1 VSALR
6 KQPTLHPIHTFLYD
20 KYKKVVAIIK
30 SMTEYIKL
38 QKLSKGDKV
47 AILSPSKGLPGLFP
61 WVQDLG
67 LQRVRDI
74 FGLDPIE
81 YPTTRQMDASLADR
95 ARDIM
100 DAFADSD
107 IKGIIASVG
116 GNDQIKLLKLL
127 DPEVIRNN
135 PKPFFGFSDNT
146 HLHVYLSNLGIP
158 SYYGGSIMTQFAM
171 QGSMKELT
179 IDSLNRAL
187 FDGGQLVTHGSDTYN
202 DIGLAWSDPTL
213 LTHERTMEPNEG
225 LLWDGKDDA
234 SGLLWGGC
242 IESMIAQ
249 CAVEKYLPKAEEMK
263 GRILFLESSENIPPQ
278 WAVRYLLVGFGER
291 GWFDELAGV
300 LIGRPKAWNF
310 DQQKTAEERAEYR
323 EMQRETIISVV
334 REYNTEIPIVQ
345 NVDFGHTDPQII
357 LPIGRSAIVSPVKG
371 TVTFDYS

>member
-1 VSALR
+1 
-6 KQPTLHPIHTFLYD
+6 
-20 KYKKVVAIIK
+20 
-30 SMTEYIKL
+30 MTEYIRL

-74 FGLDPIE
+74 FGLDPVE

-100 DAFADSD
+100 AAFADSD
-107 IKGIIASVG
+107 IKGIITSVG

-158 SYYGGSIMTQFAM
+158 SYYGGSIMTQLAM

-179 IDSLNRAL
+179 VDSLNRAL
-187 FDGGQLVTHGSDTYN
+187 FDGGQLVTKGSETFN
-202 DIGLAWSDPTL
+202 DIGLAWADPAL
-213 LTHERTMEPNEG
+213 LTTERIMESNEG
-225 LLWDGKDDA
+225 LVWDGKNSA
-234 SGLLWGGC
+234 KGLLWGGC
-242 IESMIAQ
+242 VESMIAQ
-249 CAVEKYLPKAEEMK
+249 CTTGKYLPKAEEMK
-263 GRILFLESSENIPPQ
+263 GKILFLESSENIPPH
-278 WAVRYLLVGFGER
+278 WVVRYLLVGLGER

-300 LIGRPKAWNF
+300 LFGRPKAWNF
-310 DQQKTAEERAEYR
+310 DRQKTVEERAEYR
-323 EMQRETIISVV
+323 KMQRETVISVV
-334 REYNTEIPIVQ
+334 REYNADIPIVQ
-345 NVDFGHTDPQII
+345 NVDFGHTDPQIV
-357 LPIGRSAIVSPVKG
+357 LPIGRLAMLSPTDG
-371 TVTFDYS
+371 TVTFNYS